1 MGDIYSIIYGA
12 VGGGVTG
19 VIAAIL
25 GGIAIAYFKRIMAER
40 DKLAEARITSMQN
53 EIKEQKMRF
62 EQHVKEDNPGAVAVS
77 LKNLTDKIEESTKIQ
92 RHNEIKLGEID
103 KKVTGLN
110 ERMEAESKAKDIW
123 LNNINSDLQKH
134 ITNGSIHRYGK

>member
-40 DKLAEARITSMQN
+40 DKLAEARMASAEAEIANLKKDSQRHGEMLAAVNSLAKSVETLGIKQVLSTDAAQSQAIT
-53 EIKEQKMRF
+53 
-62 EQHVKEDNPGAVAVS
+62 
-77 LKNLTDKIEESTKIQ
+77 NLTNYIGNLRED
-92 RHNEIKLGEID
+92 LGELRKELQSHILLSMN
-103 KKVTGLN
+103 T
-110 ERMEAESKAKDIW
+110 RSK
-123 LNNINSDLQKH
+123 
-134 ITNGSIHRYGK
+134 

>member
-40 DKLAEARITSMQN
+40 DKLAEARMASAEAEIANLKKDSQRHGEMLAAVNSLAKSVETLGRDIKQVLSTDAAQSQAIT
-53 EIKEQKMRF
+53 
-62 EQHVKEDNPGAVAVS
+62 
-77 LKNLTDKIEESTKIQ
+77 NLTNYIGNLRED
-92 RHNEIKLGEID
+92 LGELRKELQSHILLSMN
-103 KKVTGLN
+103 T
-110 ERMEAESKAKDIW
+110 RSK
-123 LNNINSDLQKH
+123 
-134 ITNGSIHRYGK
+134 

>member
-1 MGDIYSIIYGA
+1 
-12 VGGGVTG
+12 
-19 VIAAIL
+19 
-25 GGIAIAYFKRIMAER
+25 
-40 DKLAEARITSMQN
+40 MQN

-110 ERMEAESKAKDIW
+110 ERMEAESEAKNIW

>member
-40 DKLAEARITSMQN
+40 DKLAEARMASAEAEIANLKKDSQRHGEMLAAVNSLAKSVETLGRDIKQILSTDAAQSQAIT
-53 EIKEQKMRF
+53 
-62 EQHVKEDNPGAVAVS
+62 
-77 LKNLTDKIEESTKIQ
+77 NLTNYIGNLRED
-92 RHNEIKLGEID
+92 LGELRKELQSHILLSMN
-103 KKVTGLN
+103 T
-110 ERMEAESKAKDIW
+110 RSK
-123 LNNINSDLQKH
+123 
-134 ITNGSIHRYGK
+134 